1 MDEPESGCRELGSLV
16 GITSTVL
23 LRRKEERREGEREE
37 RKEGKGKEGRKEKKA
52 KKDRT
57 ASQGRLK

>member
-23 LRRKEERREGEREE
+23 LRKEGKREGEREE

-57 ASQGRLK
+57 ASQGRL